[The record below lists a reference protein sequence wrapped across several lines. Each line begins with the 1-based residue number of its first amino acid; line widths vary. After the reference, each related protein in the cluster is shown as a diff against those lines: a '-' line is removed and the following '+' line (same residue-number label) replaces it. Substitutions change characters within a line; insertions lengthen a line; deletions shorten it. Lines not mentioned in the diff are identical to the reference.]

1 MNRLIFLAPLAL
13 AGCGQTEV
21 PVLIAPP
28 IELTTCADMPES
40 PNIPARDGL
49 PETERVRDQLT
60 LDYIMNL
67 RTAYGDCKGKVDG
80 LKAWVDAVE

>member
-1 MNRLIFLAPLAL
+1 MKCIVLSTAFMLTA
-13 AGCGQTEV
+13 CGQTEV

-28 IELTTCADMPES
+28 IELTTCADIPES

-60 LDYIMNL
+60 LDYILNL

-80 LKAWVDAVE
+80 LAAWVDAVE